1 LILDENNDN
10 EITLEELSEN
20 LEVVKGMLKQKNRVK
35 TLALSRQV
43 FNMFKQEDQDN
54 LQKEQ
59 LKDLCNSLCNS
70 MGMPTLGPGKT
81 TEIIKILDTNGD
93 GEISFQ
99 EFAENID
106 KVNDFISEQS
116 ENVKPDEIL
125 QRLGKTIQKI
135 SGVSIKNPILG
146 RTDTTKFLES
156 LTVTFGL
163 KAKKKTA
170 PPKGGELSIS
180 GFEYDDDDEC
190 RKIHRP
196 LVGKNFKASETIG
209 GLWVDKKSILVNK
222 RRSGS
227 DKDIPITGSKH
238 SMELSGLDPSRS
250 MRAGGQQVVIAGAD
264 SCTESPTKFQDSA

>member
-10 EITLEELSEN
+10 EITLEELTEN
-20 LEVVKGMLKQKNRVK
+20 LELVKGMLKQKNRVK

-43 FNMFKQEDQDN
+43 FNMFKQEDQDT
-54 LQKEQ
+54 LQKQQ

-81 TEIIKILDTNGD
+81 TEIIRILDTNCD

-116 ENVKPDEIL
+116 KNVKPDEIL
-125 QRLGKTIQKI
+125 QRLGKKFQKI
-135 SGVSIKNPILG
+135 ARKGIKDPKLE

-156 LTVTFGL
+156 LTVTFGF
-163 KAKKKTA
+163 KSKKKTV
-170 PPKGGELSIS
+170 PPKLGDLSIL
-180 GFEYDDDDEC
+180 GFEYDEDDEC

-196 LVGKNFKASETIG
+196 HVSKNLKANETIG
-209 GLWVDKKSILVNK
+209 GLWVDKKSILGK
-222 RRSGS
+222 KGGSGS

-238 SMELSGLDPSRS
+238 SMKLSGLNPSIS
-250 MRAGGQQVVIAGAD
+250 MRAGGQQVVIAKGD
-264 SCTESPTKFQDSA
+264 SCTESPTKFQDRA